1 MQNKSITQ
9 KSHSVLSAR
18 KTFIFSS
25 HFYAAINSTQPA
37 NKGWNQMTNIF
48 NNLQL
53 DWVMPRCLLSSG
65 SARRWES
72 GWWRS
77 TTRRRGHFNDNFT
90 PTTRPTAP
98 FFSKLLCLW
107 KGVDRGGSHLHSGST
122 SLASLITRVCSGVAH
137 RWTHGGQPNPA
148 AIYPTLLFLPRG
160 CSGFCKLTI
169 DDMQRDG
176 YRWTVRWA
184 ARIVPGVFFPCRFDD
199 QWANLRNWIWN
210 GKKI

>member
-1 MQNKSITQ
+1 M
-9 KSHSVLSAR
+9 LSAR

-65 SARRWES
+65 SARWWQR

-77 TTRRRGHFNDNFT
+77 ATRRRGHFNDNFT

-98 FFSKLLCLW
+98 FLSKLLCLW
-107 KGVDRGGSHLHSGST
+107 KGVGGGGSHLHCGST
-122 SLASLITRVCSGVAH
+122 SLDPLINRVCSGVAH
-137 RWTHGGQPNPA
+137 RWTQPGGNLPHP
-148 AIYPTLLFLPRG
+148 PLLTPGLFRILQ
-160 CSGFCKLTI
+160 T
-169 DDMQRDG
+169 
-176 YRWTVRWA
+176 YHWWHA
-184 ARIVPGVFFPCRFDD
+184 ARRLSVDCSMGCTNSSRSLFSLSIRWSMSQSAELDMK
-199 QWANLRNWIWN
+199 W
-210 GKKI
+210 

>member
-107 KGVDRGGSHLHSGST
+107 KGVDRGGLNICIVGLLPSPRSSPGSVPEWPT
-122 SLASLITRVCSGVAH
+122 DGRTVGSPTRRQFTPPSSS
-137 RWTHGGQPNPA
+137 
-148 AIYPTLLFLPRG
+148 Y
-160 CSGFCKLTI
+160 
-169 DDMQRDG
+169 
-176 YRWTVRWA
+176 
-184 ARIVPGVFFPCRFDD
+184 PGVVPDS
-199 QWANLRNWIWN
+199 ANLPLMTCSETVI
-210 GKKI
+210 GGLFDGLHE